1 MENVIGSKTAVYVA
15 SFTHEYAGV
24 IGRDPELQA
33 EWVAT
38 GNGSAMLSNRLSYF
52 FDLVGPS
59 ITVDTACSGSMNAF
73 HFACNSLRIGEA
85 TMAGNIQVVWQ
96 T

>member
-1 MENVIGSKTAVYVA
+1 MERVTGSKTAVYVA
-15 SFTHEYAGV
+15 SFTHEFAGV

-33 EWVAT
+33 PWIGT

-52 FDLVGPS
+52 FDLLGPS
-59 ITVDTACSGSMNAF
+59 ITLDTACSGSMNAF
-73 HFACNSLRIGEA
+73 HLACNSLRNGEA
-85 TMAGNIQVVWQ
+85 TMAGS